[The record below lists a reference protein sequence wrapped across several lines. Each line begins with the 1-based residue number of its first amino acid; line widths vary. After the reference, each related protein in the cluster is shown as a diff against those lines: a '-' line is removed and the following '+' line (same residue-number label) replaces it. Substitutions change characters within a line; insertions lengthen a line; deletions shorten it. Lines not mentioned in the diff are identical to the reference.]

1 MYKVVV
7 ISSFHEQG
15 LALLR
20 RDDIELHVVD
30 DFSHESLSRAL
41 KDADAVTVQHHSADA
56 ETARLRA
63 PAADRIPLRRGH
75 GQHPGGL
82 PVRPGDPRWPSPW
95 IPTSPPWPSTRS

>member
-30 DFSHESLSRAL
+30 DFHTKACPAPSR
-41 KDADAVTVQHHSADA
+41 T
-56 ETARLRA
+56 
-63 PAADRIPLRRGH
+63 
-75 GQHPGGL
+75 
-82 PVRPGDPRWPSPW
+82 
-95 IPTSPPWPSTRS
+95 PTP